1 MVLTR
6 KTAIGLSLG
15 LGVVGAAALYVQAN
29 GVAPRETAAPQSVAA
44 PAITSVQSASEAD
57 APRIATAMP
66 AADAAPPATEVALVL
81 PTDAPDAPLLTN
93 PGTALAE
100 RLAQAEAGQPV
111 MTDQPLSPFGL
122 PCGLTVTT
130 EALPAAMVALDIM
143 DPCQANARVVV
154 EHSGLTLPGQTDAM
168 GILTM
173 DIPAFESPAFFT
185 VRLPDGATASAL
197 TDLPEFANYTRVGV
211 QWQEDRALEL
221 HAMEFG
227 ATYGDP
233 GHIWRDNPGFV
244 ARAENGEG
252 GFMTYLGNVAVEDP
266 MLAEIYTFPRDTL
279 ENDGTVR
286 LTIEAEVTQANC
298 GQDTLARTLETDGD
312 GNVAVIELTF
322 TVPGCDAVGEYLL
335 LQNLLQDLR
344 VAAN

>member
-15 LGVVGAAALYVQAN
+15 LGVVGAAALYMQAN
-29 GVAPRETAAPQSVAA
+29 GAAPRENAAPQSVAA
-44 PAITSVQSASEAD
+44 PAITSVQSASEAE

-66 AADAAPPATEVALVL
+66 AADAATPATETALVL
-81 PTDAPDAPLLTN
+81 PSDAPGMRPLAN
-93 PGTALAE
+93 PGVALPQ
-100 RLAQAEAGQPV
+100 RLAQANPAQTV
-111 MTDQPLSPFGL
+111 MTDEPLSPFGL

-130 EALPAAMVALDIM
+130 EALPAAMVALDVM
-143 DPCQANARVVV
+143 DPCQPNARVVV
-154 EHSGLTLPGQTDAM
+154 EHSGLNLTGQSDAM

-185 VRLPDGATASAL
+185 VRMPDGATASAL
-197 TDLPEFANYTRVGV
+197 TGLPDIANYTRVGV
-211 QWQEDRALEL
+211 QWQQDRALEL

-227 ATYGDP
+227 ATYGEP
-233 GHIWRDNPGFV
+233 GHIWRENPGFV

-252 GFMTYLGNVAVEDP
+252 GFMTYLGSIAVENP

-279 ENDGTVR
+279 DTEGTVR
-286 LTIEAEVTQANC
+286 LAIEAEVTQANC
-298 GQDTLARTLETDGD
+298 GQDTLARTLETDTD

-322 TVPGCDAVGEYLL
+322 TVPDCDAIGEYLL

>member
-1 MVLTR
+1 MLMTP
-6 KTAIGLSLG
+6 KTAIVLSLG
-15 LGVVGAAALYVQAN
+15 LGAVGAAALYVKAY
-29 GVAPRETAAPQSVAA
+29 GADPRGNAIPETAAAPVA
-44 PAITSVQSASEAD
+44 TSMQSASEAE
-57 APRIATAMP
+57 APGIAMAVP
-66 AADAAPPATEVALVL
+66 AANAAPAPFEATPSL
-81 PTDAPDAPLLTN
+81 PLEAPSAPPLSN
-93 PGTALAE
+93 PGAALPE
-100 RLAQAEAGQPV
+100 RLAQADAAQPV

-130 EALPAAMVALDIM
+130 EPLPAAMVALDIM

-154 EHSGLTLPGQTDAM
+154 EHSGLNLTGQTDAM

-173 DIPAFESPAFFT
+173 DVPAFESPAFFS
-185 VRLPDGATASAL
+185 VRMPDGATASAL
-197 TDLPEFANYTRVGV
+197 VGLPDIASYTRVGV
-211 QWQEDRALEL
+211 QWQQDRALEL

-252 GFMTYLGNVAVEDP
+252 GFMTYLGEITVENP

-279 ENDGTVR
+279 DADGTVR

-322 TVPGCDAVGEYLL
+322 TVPGCDAVGDYLL

>member
-1 MVLTR
+1 MLKTP
-6 KTAIGLSLG
+6 KTAVFLSLG
-15 LGVVGAAALYVQAN
+15 LGAFGAAALYMQA
-29 GVAPRETAAPQSVAA
+29 GGAETPAAAAPEPAAVVASLQSSSEAA
-44 PAITSVQSASEAD
+44 PV
-57 APRIATAMP
+57 P
-66 AADAAPPATEVALVL
+66 AVPAQQPGPALPP
-81 PTDAPDAPLLTN
+81 DAPDAPVLAN
-93 PGTALAE
+93 PGVALPE
-100 RLAQAEAGQPV
+100 RLAQADAAQTV

-122 PCGLTVTT
+122 PCGLDVTT

-143 DPCQANARVVV
+143 DPCQPNARVVV
-154 EHSGLTLPGQTDAM
+154 EHSGLNLTGQTDAM

-173 DIPAFESPAFFT
+173 DVPAFESPAFFT
-185 VRLPDGATASAL
+185 VRMPDGSSASAL
-197 TDLPEFANYTRVGV
+197 TSLPDITNYTRVGV
-211 QWQEDRALEL
+211 QWQENRALEL

-233 GHIWRDNPGFV
+233 GHIWRDNPGTV

-252 GFMTYLGNVAVEDP
+252 GFMVYLGSTAVDSP

-279 ENDGTVR
+279 DDDGTVR
-286 LTIEAEVTQANC
+286 LSIETEVTETNC
-298 GQDTLARTLETDGD
+298 GQDTLARTLETDRD

-322 TVPGCDAVGEYLL
+322 TVPGCEAVGEFLV

>member
-1 MVLTR
+1 MLMTR
-6 KTAIGLSLG
+6 KAAIALSLG
-15 LGVVGAAALYVQAN
+15 LGIVGAAALYGQSN
-29 GVAPRETAAPQSVAA
+29 GFSLRGGSAAEPAAA
-44 PAITSVQSASEAD
+44 PAIAAAPETPDLTPAS
-57 APRIATAMP
+57 TAMRFT
-66 AADAAPPATEVALVL
+66 AADAAASPAEAALVL
-81 PTDAPDAPLLTN
+81 PSDAPAMQPLAI
-93 PGTALAE
+93 PGAALPQ
-100 RLAQAEAGQPV
+100 RLAQADPAQPV

-130 EALPAAMVALDIM
+130 EAQPAAMVALDIM
-143 DPCQANARVVV
+143 DPCQPNARVVV
-154 EHSGLTLPGQTDAM
+154 EHSGLNLTGQTDAM

-185 VRLPDGATASAL
+185 VRMPDGATASAL
-197 TDLPEFANYTRVGV
+197 AGLPDIANYARVGV

-227 ATYGDP
+227 ATYGEP
-233 GHIWRDNPGFV
+233 GHIWRDNRGSI
-244 ARAENGEG
+244 ARAEDGEG
-252 GFMTYLGNVAVEDP
+252 GFMTYLGSATVENP

-279 ENDGTVR
+279 DSDGTVR
-286 LTIEAEVTQANC
+286 LSIEAPVTAANC
-298 GQDTLARTLETDGD
+298 GQDTLARTLETDTD

-322 TVPGCDAVGEYLL
+322 TVPDCDAIGEYLL

>member
-1 MVLTR
+1 MRITS
-6 KTAIGLSLG
+6 KAAIVLSLG
-15 LGVVGAAALYVQAN
+15 LGVFGSAALYGQAN
-29 GVAPRETAAPQSVAA
+29 GTGLRGDTAPQPVITEPEFVPTPVAMDVGSAYAVTAPAEVAPILPL
-44 PAITSVQSASEAD
+44 D
-57 APRIATAMP
+57 APNTPPLANP
-66 AADAAPPATEVALVL
+66 GAALPERLTQVDAA
-81 PTDAPDAPLLTN
+81 
-93 PGTALAE
+93 
-100 RLAQAEAGQPV
+100 QPV

-130 EALPAAMVALDIM
+130 ETLPAATVALDIM
-143 DPCQANARVVV
+143 APCQPNARVVV
-154 EHSGLTLPGQTDAM
+154 EHSGLNLTGQTDAM

-185 VRLPDGATASAL
+185 VRMPDGATASAL
-197 TDLPEFANYTRVGV
+197 SSLPDIAGYTRVGV

-233 GHIWRDNPGFV
+233 GHIWRDNPGFA

-252 GFMTYLGNVAVEDP
+252 GFMTYLGTASVENP

-279 ENDGTVR
+279 NNDGTVR
-286 LTIEAEVTQANC
+286 LTIEAEVTLANC
-298 GQDTLARTLETDGD
+298 GQDTVARTLESDGD

-322 TVPGCDAVGEYLL
+322 TVPGCDAVGEFLV

>member
-1 MVLTR
+1 MVMTP
-6 KTAIGLSLG
+6 KTAIFLSLC
-15 LGVVGAAALYVQAN
+15 LGAVGAAALYVQAN
-29 GVAPRETAAPQSVAA
+29 GTASRDNAASVSPAPTE
-44 PAITSVQSASEAD
+44 ITSLQSASAAEAPGIAMAVTAANT
-57 APRIATAMP
+57 APAP
-66 AADAAPPATEVALVL
+66 FEAAPSL
-81 PTDAPDAPLLTN
+81 PLEAPSAPLLAN
-93 PGTALAE
+93 PGAALPE
-100 RLAQAEAGQPV
+100 RLAQADAAQTV
-111 MTDQPLSPFGL
+111 LADQPLSPFGL
-122 PCGLTVTT
+122 PCGLSVTT
-130 EALPAAMVALDIM
+130 EAMPAATVALDIM
-143 DPCQANARVVV
+143 DPCQPNARVVV
-154 EHSGLTLPGQTDAM
+154 EHSGLTLTGQTDAM

-185 VRLPDGATASAL
+185 VRMPDGATGSAL
-197 TDLPEFANYTRVGV
+197 SNLPDIASYARVGV
-211 QWQEDRALEL
+211 QWQQDRALEL

-233 GHIWRDNPGFV
+233 GHIWRDNPGTA

-252 GFMTYLGNVAVEDP
+252 GFMTYLGNVAVEEP

-298 GQDTLARTLETDGD
+298 GQDTLARTLETDSG

-322 TVPGCDAVGEYLL
+322 TVPDCDAIGEFLV